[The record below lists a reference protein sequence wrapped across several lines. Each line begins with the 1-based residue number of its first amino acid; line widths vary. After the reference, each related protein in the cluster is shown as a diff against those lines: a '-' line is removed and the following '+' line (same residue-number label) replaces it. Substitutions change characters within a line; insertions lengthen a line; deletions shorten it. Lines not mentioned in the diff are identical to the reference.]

1 MRISGS
7 TALIVVKK
15 MDKNSKADL
24 IKKLAVISEG
34 LSLLMK
40 REATRPSSL
49 KSTKGNIS

>member
-24 IKKLAVISEG
+24 IKKLVAILAE
-34 LSLLMK
+34 LNLLMK
-40 REATRPSSL
+40 KETTLLSSS
-49 KSTKGNIS
+49 KNTKGNIN